1 MKQIIKRNGL
11 KENFDFEKIKIAVGK
26 AIGSQ
31 DINEWLSTDGN
42 YIGKVLLSDLKNAV
56 NNLFEDLK
64 DNVTVEDIQ
73 DIVERIMMV
82 NGCYDAAKRYILY
95 REKHSKTRDIVD
107 SHISFIE
114 KYKNEN
120 VVANTTVDANA
131 NVRSRSVANM
141 NAEIKKEENILVNRG
156 IVMKKLREL
165 FPDFDAKQYAR
176 DLECRL
182 IYKHDESTSNSGPT
196 LPYCCSSSMY
206 QFLLNGIKDLGGLSA
221 APKNIDSFCGMFCN
235 LVFTEAGQF
244 LGATAFPETLLY
256 FTYFAKKE
264 WGDDFYLN
272 PDKVIS
278 INSSRE
284 KTIRSQIHQYWQQI
298 IYTINQNSA
307 NRGLQ
312 AASKF

>member
-1 MKQIIKRNGL
+1 MANRC
-11 KENFDFEKIKIAVGK
+11 FDV
-26 AIGSQ
+26 
-31 DINEWLSTDGN
+31 
-42 YIGKVLLSDLKNAV
+42 
-56 NNLFEDLK
+56 
-64 DNVTVEDIQ
+64 
-73 DIVERIMMV
+73 
-82 NGCYDAAKRYILY
+82 AKKYILY
-95 REKHSKTRDIVD
+95 REKHAQVRREVEK
-107 SHISFIE
+107 HLAFIE
-114 KYKNEN
+114 KYKKEN
-120 VVANTTVDANA
+120 TPADATVDDNA

-141 NAEIKKEENILVNRG
+141 NAEIKKEQNILINRG
-156 IVMKKLREL
+156 IVMDKLREL

-176 DLECRL
+176 DLENRV
-182 IYKHDESTSNSGPT
+182 IYKHDESSSNSGPT

-206 QFLLNGIKDLGGLSA
+206 PFLLNGIKDLGGLSA

-264 WGDDFYLN
+264 WGNDFYKT

-278 INSSRE
+278 VNSSRE
-284 KTIRSQIHQYWQQI
+284 KTIRSQIYQYWQQI

-312 AASKF
+312 AAFTNFSYFDKPFFYGMFGEFCFPDGTKPDWESLQWIQKEFMQ